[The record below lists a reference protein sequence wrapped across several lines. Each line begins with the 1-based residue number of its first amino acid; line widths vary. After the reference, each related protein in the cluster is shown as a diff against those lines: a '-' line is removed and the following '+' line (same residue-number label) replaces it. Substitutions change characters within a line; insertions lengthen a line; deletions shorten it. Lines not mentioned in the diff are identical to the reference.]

1 MSDRPA
7 SARLTP
13 ASAREIKRLI
23 NVALDG
29 VEPGCEVEVEAG
41 GIRVRVKRDA
51 PGGIAP
57 ASNDDEALNKVRRS
71 LGVAGPV

>member
-13 ASAREIKRLI
+13 ASIKRLI
-23 NVALDG
+23 NLALDG

-57 ASNDDEALNKVRRS
+57 ASNDDEALNKVRKQ
-71 LGVAGPV
+71 LGLAGHA